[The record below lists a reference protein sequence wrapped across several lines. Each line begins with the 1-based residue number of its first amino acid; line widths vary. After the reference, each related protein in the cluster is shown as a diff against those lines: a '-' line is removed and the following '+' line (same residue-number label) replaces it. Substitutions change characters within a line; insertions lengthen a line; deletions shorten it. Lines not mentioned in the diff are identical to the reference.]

1 MSTTSGGGPR
11 VSELRVSVL
20 GPVRAW
26 LGEDELPLGP
36 ARQRAVL
43 ALLAA
48 RANRVV
54 SRHELVDGL
63 WGDAPPASAVGSLH
77 TYVSGLRRA
86 LGPVRDALVSQTS
99 GYSLRL
105 ADGAVDAE
113 VFDRCRSRAR
123 LLADSG
129 DHRAARVALDEA
141 LGLWLGEAYSGVPG
155 PFAEVERR
163 RLDELRLSALEMR
176 ARAALELGAHRE
188 VVAELTGLV
197 GEHPWHESLWE
208 VLMLALDRSGR
219 HAEALEAFRDA
230 RRALVDEQGV
240 EPGPVLRELHQRIVT
255 GTSEPP
261 HRASGP
267 PRSTAAGAGADPGRE
282 PRSAGG
288 PGRAHESRP
297 TRGSWPAGGSEP
309 TREPRSAGGSVP
321 VGGPDPANGS
331 VPAHHAPAGGA
342 DAPRRLFSVPPHV
355 ARVLRDGVGPEA
367 FVGRVEETAL
377 LRDLVTEVLA
387 GRGAPVWVE
396 GEAGIGK
403 SELLTVALAD
413 AARRGCQ
420 VGWAVADEPGR
431 RFPLQVI
438 MDCLDVSPTS
448 PDRHRAEP
456 AVRLRSEPAHG
467 GWGPSDPVPVAVDR
481 LLALVDRVCASGPL
495 LLVIDDLHWADEASV
510 LMWHRLAAA
519 TRQLPLLLV
528 AATRPDP
535 GRREL
540 AQLRRGVESRR
551 GHVVLLEPLAARE
564 TEELIGEVV
573 GARPDDVL
581 REVARR
587 TAGNPLYT
595 REVAHA
601 LVRNR
606 AVRVVDGVAEVDR
619 AAIDQVPSSLLGAV
633 DRTLDSVSPATRDVL
648 RSAALL
654 GVAFGV
660 DALCAVTG
668 RSALDLVGVLDEA
681 VSATVLVEAG
691 DELAFRHP
699 YLRQALYEGISR
711 PVRAALHRH
720 AAEALAGIGAP
731 VERVAEHLTAEPV
744 PPDEWVVGWLARHHA
759 TVSNRAPLIA
769 VDLLRQAVDSPLPTR
784 VQRASLLTALVKV
797 LFRLERNPE
806 REAEQAVELS
816 ADPDD
821 RAEMRHLLAAM
832 RHRRG
837 DTASAIA
844 MLRRGLE
851 APDLP
856 EIWRTRH
863 LSLLANFRRGDLA
876 DLDEAERTARQV
888 RAESVAEGEPYPIAH
903 ASQTLW
909 LIDSIRRDHERALRH
924 VDDALAVVGDRT
936 DLAELRFD
944 LLDNKVFTLQNLDRL
959 AEAEQA
965 LDSARRVA
973 ARHDLPTGL
982 QVSTAVHHYWT
993 GRWDEALVELDTVTE
1008 DGPAIT
1014 FFGMREPGPA
1024 ALLLHGVAA
1033 LIAGR
1038 RDDRAAAAA
1047 HLRAAESHAPATS
1060 AERESCDFY
1069 LVAAA
1074 LAAEQRGAP
1083 DEALRL
1089 LAPVLRPDFARMMLR
1104 HQWLP
1109 HAARL
1114 ALDSGDR
1121 EVVRTALEVCEEEAA
1136 KEVRP
1141 ARAHAAAAHCRGL
1154 VRGDP
1159 RAVLTAAA
1167 HYRAVGRPLE
1177 LASALVDAGVLLA
1190 RGAGSPDEVTA
1201 AFGEALELFGGL
1213 SARWDVRRAER
1224 LMRECGVRGDAQHAV
1239 GRPRSGW
1246 QALSPLEVR
1255 IARLVAEG
1263 LSNPDIA
1270 GELALPRRTVQSHV
1284 SRVLDKLRSP
1294 SRTAVAE
1301 HVHANR
1307 PTLTCP

>member
-1 MSTTSGGGPR
+1 MSTTSGDG
-11 VSELRVSVL
+11 VRVSVL

-26 LGEDELPLGP
+26 LGEEERPLGP

-54 SRHELVDGL
+54 SRHELIDGL
-63 WGDAPPASAVGSLH
+63 WGDTPPASAVGSLH

-86 LGPVRDALVSQTS
+86 LGPARDALVSQTS

-105 ADGAVDAE
+105 AEGAVDAE
-113 VFDRCRSRAR
+113 VFDRARSRAR
-123 LLADSG
+123 LLLDAG
-129 DHRAARVALDEA
+129 DHHAARAALDEA
-141 LGLWLGEAYSGVPG
+141 LGLWRGEAYSGVPG

-176 ARAALELGAHRE
+176 ARVALELGAHRE
-188 VVAELTGLV
+188 VVAELTALV
-197 GEHPWHESLWE
+197 GEHPWHESLRE

-230 RRALVDEQGV
+230 RRVLVDEQGV
-240 EPGPVLRELHQRIVT
+240 EPGPALRELHQRIVT
-255 GTSEPP
+255 GAAEPARRPVEPP
-261 HRASGP
+261 RAS
-267 PRSTAAGAGADPGRE
+267 A
-282 PRSAGG
+282 PRSA
-288 PGRAHESRP
+288 
-297 TRGSWPAGGSEP
+297 
-309 TREPRSAGGSVP
+309 
-321 VGGPDPANGS
+321 
-331 VPAHHAPAGGA
+331 
-342 DAPRRLFSVPPHV
+342 DAPHRLFSVPPHV
-355 ARVLRDGVGPEA
+355 ARVLRDGAPAEG
-367 FVGRVEETAL
+367 FVGRAEETAL
-377 LRDLVTEVLA
+377 LRDLVTGVLA

-420 VGWAVADEPGR
+420 VGWAVADEPGM

-438 MDCLDVSPTS
+438 MDCLDVSPSS

-456 AVRLRSEPAHG
+456 AVGLRTDPAHG

-481 LLALVDRVCASGPL
+481 LLALVDRICADGPL

-540 AQLRRGVESRR
+540 AQLRRGVEARH
-551 GHVVLLEPLAARE
+551 GHVLVLEPLPEQDA
-564 TEELIGEVV
+564 EELIGHVV
-573 GARPDDVL
+573 GARPDEVL

-606 AVRVVDGVAEVDR
+606 AVRVVDGVAAVDR
-619 AAIDQVPSSLLGAV
+619 ESIDQVPSSLLGAV
-633 DRTLDSVSPATRDVL
+633 DRTLESVSPDTREVL

-654 GVAFGV
+654 GAAFGV

-681 VSATVLVEAG
+681 VHATVLVEAG

-699 YLRQALYEGISR
+699 YLRQALYEGIAR

-720 AAEALAGIGAP
+720 AAEALAGIGTP
-731 VERVAEHLTAEPV
+731 VERVAEHLAAEPV
-744 PPDEWVVGWLARHHA
+744 PPDEWVVSWLVRNHT
-759 TVSNRAPLIA
+759 TVANRAPLIA
-769 VDLLRQAVDSPLPTR
+769 VDLLRRVVDSPLPTR
-784 VQRASLLTALVKV
+784 PQRASLLTALVKV
-797 LFRLERNPE
+797 LFRLERTPE
-806 REAEQAVELS
+806 REAEQAVALTT
-816 ADPDD
+816 DPEES
-821 RAEMRHLLAAM
+821 AEMRHLLAAM

-844 MLRRGLE
+844 LLRDSLSRPG
-851 APDLP
+851 LP

-863 LSLLANFRRGDLA
+863 LSLLANFRRGDLT
-876 DLDEAERTARQV
+876 DLDEAERAARQLH
-888 RAESVAEGEPYPIAH
+888 AESVAEGEPYPIAQ
-903 ASQTLW
+903 ASQALW
-909 LIDSIRRDHERALRH
+909 LIASIRRDHEQALHH
-924 VDDALAVVGDRT
+924 VNEALTTVGDRT

-959 AEAEQA
+959 DEAEQA
-965 LDSARRVA
+965 LRSAGRVA
-973 ARHDLPTGL
+973 VRHDLPTGL

-1038 RDDRAAAAA
+1038 RDDRAGAAA
-1047 HLRAAESHAPATS
+1047 HLRAAESHAPSTS

-1074 LAAEQRGAP
+1074 LAAEQRGEA

-1089 LAPVLRPDFARMMLR
+1089 LEPVLRPDFARMMLR

-1109 HAARL
+1109 HVARL
-1114 ALDSGDR
+1114 ALDSGNR
-1121 EVVRTALEVCEEEAA
+1121 EVARTALAVCEEESA
-1136 KEVRP
+1136 KEVLP
-1141 ARAHAAAAHCRGL
+1141 ARAHAATAYCRGL
-1154 VRGDP
+1154 VHGDP
-1159 RAVLTAAA
+1159 GGVLTAAA
-1167 HYRAVGRPLE
+1167 HYRAVGRRLE

-1190 RGAGSPDEVTA
+1190 RGAGSPDEVA
-1201 AFGEALELFGGL
+1201 GAFGEALELFAAL
-1213 SARWDVRRAER
+1213 SARWDVLRVER
-1224 LMRECGVRGDAQHAV
+1224 LMRVWGVPGDAPRTAHA
-1239 GRPRSGW
+1239 RSGW
-1246 QALSPLEVR
+1246 RALSPLEVR

-1270 GELALPRRTVQSHV
+1270 DELAMPRRTVQSHV
-1284 SRVLDKLRSP
+1284 ARVLDKLRSP

-1301 HVHANR
+1301 LVRENR
-1307 PTLTCP
+1307 PAVPCP

>member
-1 MSTTSGGGPR
+1 MSSASGAMMR
-11 VSELRVSVL
+11 VNVL

-26 LGEDELPLGP
+26 LGEDELALGP

-43 ALLAA
+43 ALLAT
-48 RANRVV
+48 RANRLV
-54 SRHELVDGL
+54 SRHELIDGL
-63 WGDAPPASAVGSLH
+63 WGDAPPVSAVGSLH

-86 LGPVRDALVSQTS
+86 LGAARGVLVSQTS

-105 ADGAVDAE
+105 TDGTVDAE
-113 VFDRCRSRAR
+113 VFDRARSRAQ
-123 LLADSG
+123 LLMDSG
-129 DHRAARVALDEA
+129 DHRAAQVALDEA
-141 LGLWLGEAYSGVPG
+141 LDLWRGEAYSGMPG
-155 PFAEVERR
+155 PFAEAERR
-163 RLDELRLSALEMR
+163 RLEELRLSTLEMR
-176 ARAALELGAHRE
+176 ARAGLELGAHRE
-188 VVAELTGLV
+188 VVAELTALV

-219 HAEALEAFRDA
+219 HAEALQAFREA
-230 RRALVDEQGV
+230 RRGLVDGLGV
-240 EPGPVLRELHQRIVT
+240 EPGPALRDLHQRIVS
-255 GTSEPP
+255 GASEAAGREPEAWREAHQKAP
-261 HRASGP
+261 SHRQPEPWSARASGP
-267 PRSTAAGAGADPGRE
+267 PRAPQPRQQPE
-282 PRSAGG
+282 PHHEPWPA
-288 PGRAHESRP
+288 RAFEPHQETPPHQQPEPHASEPPSPDRP
-297 TRGSWPAGGSEP
+297 T
-309 TREPRSAGGSVP
+309 
-321 VGGPDPANGS
+321 D
-331 VPAHHAPAGGA
+331 A
-342 DAPRRLFSVPPHV
+342 DAPRRLLAAPPRV
-355 ARVLRDGVGPEA
+355 AKVLRDTSPADV
-367 FVGRVEETAL
+367 FVGRDEETAL
-377 LRDLVTEVLA
+377 LRDLLTGVLA
-387 GRGAPVWVE
+387 GQGAPVWVE

-413 AARRGCQ
+413 AARLGCQ
-420 VGWAVADEPGR
+420 VGWAVADQPGR

-438 MDCLDVSPTS
+438 MDCLDVNPTS

-456 AVRLRSEPAHG
+456 AVRLRSDPGHSR
-467 GWGPSDPVPVAVDR
+467 WGLSDPIPVAVDR
-481 LLALVDRVCASGPL
+481 LLALVDRICANGPL

-510 LMWHRLAAA
+510 LMWHRLAAS

-540 AQLRRGVESRR
+540 AQLRRGVETRH
-551 GHVVLLEPLAARE
+551 GHVLALEPLAVPEA
-564 TEELIGEVV
+564 EELIRRVV
-573 GARPDDVL
+573 GARPDEVL
-581 REVARR
+581 REVALR

-601 LVRNR
+601 LVRNQ
-606 AVRVVDGVAEVDR
+606 AVRVVDGVATVDPE
-619 AAIDQVPSSLLGAV
+619 ALEQVPSSLQGAV
-633 DRTLDSVSPATRDVL
+633 DRTLDSVSPATQDVL

-654 GVAFGV
+654 GVTFGV
-660 DALCAVTG
+660 NALSAAIG
-668 RSALDLVGVLDEA
+668 RSALDLVGALDEA

-699 YLRQALYEGISR
+699 FLRQALYEGIAR
-711 PVRAALHRH
+711 PVRAALHRQ
-720 AAEALAGIGAP
+720 AAEALADVGVPA
-731 VERVAEHLTAEPV
+731 ERVAEHLAAEPV
-744 PPDEWVVGWLARHHA
+744 PPDEWVVDWLMRHRG
-759 TVSNRAPLIA
+759 TVANRAPLIA
-769 VDLLRQAVDSPLPTR
+769 VHLLRLVVDSPLPSR
-784 VQRASLLTALVKV
+784 PQRAVLLAALVKV

-806 REAEQAVELS
+806 HEAES
-816 ADPDD
+816 AIALTTDPDD
-821 RAEMRHLLAAM
+821 AAEMRQLLAAM

-837 DTASAIA
+837 DSASAIA
-844 MLRRGLE
+844 LLRESLRRPG
-851 APDLP
+851 LP

-876 DLDEAERTARQV
+876 DLDVAERAAHQV

-924 VDDALAVVGDRT
+924 VDDALATVGDRP

-959 AEAEQA
+959 TDADHA
-965 LDSARRVA
+965 LRSARVVA
-973 ARHDLPTGL
+973 DRHGLPTGL
-982 QVSTAVHHYWT
+982 QVSAAVHEYWT

-1038 RDDRAAAAA
+1038 RDDQTGAAA
-1047 HLRAAESHAPATS
+1047 HLRAAESYAPSTS

-1069 LVAAA
+1069 LVATA

-1089 LAPVLRPDFARMMLR
+1089 LRPVLRPDFARMMLR

-1109 HAARL
+1109 YAARL

-1121 EVVRTALEVCEEEAA
+1121 EVARLALEVCEEEAA

-1154 VRGDP
+1154 VQGDP
-1159 RAVLTAAA
+1159 ADVLTAAA
-1167 HYRAVGRPLE
+1167 HYRSVGRPLE

-1190 RGAGSPDEVTA
+1190 SVDGGPDEVTA
-1201 AFGEALELFGGL
+1201 AFHEALNLFDGL
-1213 SARWDVRRAER
+1213 AARWDLQRTER
-1224 LMRECGVRGDAQHAV
+1224 LMRTCGVGGDAPPGA
-1239 GRPRSGW
+1239 GRPQWGW

-1255 IARLVAEG
+1255 IAHLVAEG

-1301 HVHANR
+1301 HVRANR
-1307 PTLTCP
+1307 LVVPCR

>member
-1 MSTTSGGGPR
+1 M
-11 VSELRVSVL
+11 RVSVL

-26 LGEDELPLGP
+26 LGEDERPLGP
-36 ARQRAVL
+36 ARQRAVF

-54 SRHELVDGL
+54 SRHELIDGL
-63 WGDAPPASAVGSLH
+63 WGDAPPASAVGSVH

-86 LGPVRDALVSQTS
+86 LGPARDALVSSHTS

-105 ADGAVDAE
+105 AEGAVDAV
-113 VFDRCRSRAR
+113 VFDRGRARAR
-123 LLADSG
+123 LLLDAG
-129 DHRAARVALDEA
+129 DHRAARDALDEA
-141 LGLWLGEAYSGVPG
+141 LDLWRGEAYSGVPG

-163 RLDELRLSALEMR
+163 RLDELRLSAVEMR

-188 VVAELTGLV
+188 VVAELTALV

-230 RRALVDEQGV
+230 RRALVAEQGV
-240 EPGPVLRELHQRIVT
+240 EPGPALRELHQRIVS
-255 GTSEPP
+255 GTSEPR
-261 HRASGP
+261 RAPEARHAVGSRQAARPGAEARRVGEERHAAEP
-267 PRSTAAGAGADPGRE
+267 SYAAGTRHAAESPYAAGARHAAG
-282 PRSAGG
+282 PR
-288 PGRAHESRP
+288 HESSP
-297 TRGSWPAGGSEP
+297 RGAAGVDL
-309 TREPRSAGGSVP
+309 R
-321 VGGPDPANGS
+321 
-331 VPAHHAPAGGA
+331 GA
-342 DAPRRLFSVPPHV
+342 SRGVDAPRRLLSAPPHV
-355 ARVLRDGVGPEA
+355 ARVLRQGAAPGSI
-367 FVGRVEETAL
+367 VGRAEEVAL
-377 LRDLVTEVLA
+377 LRDLVTDALA
-387 GRGAPVWVE
+387 GRGASVWVE

-403 SELLTVALAD
+403 SELLTVAFAD
-413 AARRGCQ
+413 VAARGCQ

-438 MDCLDVSPTS
+438 MDCLDVSPAS

-456 AVRLRSEPAHG
+456 AVELRTEPAHG
-467 GWGPSDPVPVAVDR
+467 GWGPADPVPVAVDR
-481 LLALVDRVCASGPL
+481 LLALVDRVCAAGPL

-540 AQLRRGVESRR
+540 AQLRRGVEARR
-551 GHVVLLEPLAARE
+551 GHVVVLEPLAAPDV
-564 TEELIGEVV
+564 EELIGRVV
-573 GARPDDVL
+573 GARPDEVL

-606 AVRVVDGVAEVDR
+606 AVRVVDGVAAVDR
-619 AAIDQVPSSLLGAV
+619 DAIDEVPSSLLAAV
-633 DRTLDSVSPATRDVL
+633 DRTLESVSRATREVL

-668 RSALDLVGVLDEA
+668 RSALDLVGALDEA
-681 VSATVLVEAG
+681 VRATVLVEAG

-699 YLRQALYEGISR
+699 YLRQALYEGIAR

-720 AAEALAGIGAP
+720 AAEALAGVGAP
-731 VERVAEHLTAEPV
+731 VERVAEHLAAEPV
-744 PPDEWVVGWLARHHA
+744 APDEWVAGWLVRHHA
-759 TVSNRAPLIA
+759 TVANRAPLIA
-769 VDLLRQAVDSPLPTR
+769 VDLLRTAVDSPLPTGP
-784 VQRASLLTALVKV
+784 QRATLLAALVKV
-797 LFRLERNPE
+797 LFRLERHPE
-806 REAEQAVELS
+806 REAELAVAQT
-816 ADPDD
+816 ADPEEL
-821 RAEMRHLLAAM
+821 AEMRHLLAAM

-837 DTASAIA
+837 DAEAAIA
-844 MLRRGLE
+844 VLRDSL
-851 APDLP
+851 AHPDLP
-856 EIWRTRH
+856 AIWRTRH
-863 LSLLANFRRGDLA
+863 LSLLANFRRGDLE
-876 DLDEAERTARQV
+876 DLDATERTARRV

-903 ASQTLW
+903 ATQTLW
-909 LIDSIRRDHERALRH
+909 LVDSIRRDHEGALRH
-924 VDDALAVVGDRT
+924 VNEALATVDDRT
-936 DLAELRFD
+936 DLVELRLD

-959 AEAEQA
+959 DEAGEA
-965 LDSARRVA
+965 LRTARAVA
-973 ARHDLPTGL
+973 ARHGLTSGL

-993 GRWDEALVELDTVTE
+993 GHWDEALVELDTVTE

-1033 LIAGR
+1033 LIAGH
-1038 RDDRAAAAA
+1038 RDDRGAAAA
-1047 HLRAAESHAPATS
+1047 HLRAGEAHVPSTS

-1069 LVAAA
+1069 LAAAA
-1074 LAAEQRGAP
+1074 LAAEQRGDP
-1083 DEALRL
+1083 EEALRL
-1089 LAPVLRPDFARMMLR
+1089 LAPVLRPEFARMMLR

-1109 HAARL
+1109 HVARL
-1114 ALDSGDR
+1114 ALDVGDGELAR
-1121 EVVRTALEVCEEEAA
+1121 RALAVCEEEAA
-1136 KEVRP
+1136 REVRP

-1154 VRGDP
+1154 VHGAP
-1159 RAVLTAAA
+1159 EGVLTAAA
-1167 HYRAVGRPLE
+1167 HHRAVGRRLE
-1177 LASALVDAGVLLA
+1177 LATALVDGGTLLA
-1190 RGAGSPDEVTA
+1190 RAGRPERA
-1201 AFGEALELFGGL
+1201 AAVFGEALELFDGL

-1224 LMRECGVRGDAQHAV
+1224 LMRAHGVRGDAPA

-1270 GELALPRRTVQSHV
+1270 GELAMPRRTVQSHV

-1294 SRTAVAE
+1294 SRTSVAE
-1301 HVHANR
+1301 HVRANR
-1307 PTLTCP
+1307 PSMSC

>member
-1 MSTTSGGGPR
+1 MDRGSGIGMSTTSGDG
-11 VSELRVSVL
+11 VRVSVL

-26 LGEDELPLGP
+26 LGETELALGP
-36 ARQRAVL
+36 TRQRAVL
-43 ALLAA
+43 GLLAA
-48 RANRVV
+48 RVNRLV
-54 SRHELVDGL
+54 SRHELIDGL
-63 WGDAPPASAVGSLH
+63 WGDTPPASAVGSLH

-86 LGPVRDALVSQTS
+86 LGAERNVLVSQTS

-105 ADGAVDAE
+105 ADGAVDAD
-113 VFDRCRSRAR
+113 VFDRARSRAR
-123 LLADSG
+123 LLMDSG
-129 DHRAARVALDEA
+129 DHHAARVALEEA
-141 LGLWLGEAYSGVPG
+141 LGLWRGEAYSGVPG
-155 PFAEVERR
+155 PFAEAERR
-163 RLDELRLSALEMR
+163 RLDELRLSTVEMR
-176 ARAALELGAHRE
+176 ARTALELGAHRE
-188 VVAELTGLV
+188 VVAELTALV

-219 HAEALEAFRDA
+219 HAEALQAFQEA
-230 RRALVDEQGV
+230 RRGLVDGLGV
-240 EPGPVLRELHQRIVT
+240 EPGPALRDLHQRIVT
-255 GTSEPP
+255 GMSEPP
-261 HRASGP
+261 RAPELDS
-267 PRSTAAGAGADPGRE
+267 
-282 PRSAGG
+282 
-288 PGRAHESRP
+288 
-297 TRGSWPAGGSEP
+297 
-309 TREPRSAGGSVP
+309 
-321 VGGPDPANGS
+321 
-331 VPAHHAPAGGA
+331 PAHQQPV
-342 DAPRRLFSVPPHV
+342 DAPGRLFSAPPRV
-355 ARVLRDGVGPEA
+355 ATMLRDGVEA
-367 FVGRVEETAL
+367 DVFVGREEETSL
-377 LRDLVTEVLA
+377 LRDLVTDVLA
-387 GRGAPVWVE
+387 GQGAPVWVE

-420 VGWAVADEPGR
+420 VGWAVADQPDS

-438 MDCLDVSPTS
+438 MDCLDVNPTS

-456 AVRLRSEPAHG
+456 AVRLRSDPAHG
-467 GWGPSDPVPVAVDR
+467 GWGLSDPVPVAVDR
-481 LLALVDRVCASGPL
+481 LLALVDRVCANGPL

-510 LMWHRLAAA
+510 LMWHRLVAS

-535 GRREL
+535 SRREL
-540 AQLRRGVESRR
+540 AQLRRGVETRH
-551 GHVVLLEPLAARE
+551 GHVLALEPLAVRE
-564 TEELIGEVV
+564 AEELIRRVV
-573 GARPDDVL
+573 GGRPDEVL

-601 LVRNR
+601 LVRNQ
-606 AVRVVDGVAEVDR
+606 AVRVAEGVATVDR
-619 AAIDQVPSSLLGAV
+619 DAIDEVPSSLQGAV
-633 DRTLDSVSPATRDVL
+633 DRTLDSVSPAAQEVL

-654 GVAFGV
+654 GVTFGV

-699 YLRQALYEGISR
+699 YLRQALYEGIAR

-720 AAEALAGIGAP
+720 AAEALAGVGAG

-744 PPDEWVVGWLARHHA
+744 PPDEWVVEWLVRHRA
-759 TVSNRAPLIA
+759 VVANRAPLIA
-769 VDLLRQAVDSPLPTR
+769 VDLLRQVLDSPLPTR
-784 VQRASLLTALVKV
+784 PQRAALLAALVKV

-806 REAEQAVELS
+806 REAES
-816 ADPDD
+816 AIALTTDPDD
-821 RAEMRHLLAAM
+821 AAEMRQLLAAM
-832 RHRRG
+832 RHRHG
-837 DTASAIA
+837 DGASAIA
-844 MLRRGLE
+844 LLRESLLRPG
-851 APDLP
+851 LP

-876 DLDEAERTARQV
+876 DLDVAERTARQV

-909 LIDSIRRDHERALRH
+909 LIESIRRDHERALRH
-924 VDDALAVVGDRT
+924 VDDALATVGNRP

-959 AEAEQA
+959 AEADHA
-965 LDSARRVA
+965 LRSARVVA
-973 ARHDLPTGL
+973 AQHGLPAGL
-982 QVSTAVHHYWT
+982 QVSTAVHEYWT

-1038 RDDRAAAAA
+1038 RDDRAGAAA
-1047 HLRAAESHAPATS
+1047 HLRAAESYVPSTS

-1069 LVAAA
+1069 LVATA

-1083 DEALRL
+1083 EEALRL
-1089 LAPVLRPDFARMMLR
+1089 LRPVLRPDFARMMLR

-1109 HAARL
+1109 YAARL

-1121 EVVRTALEVCEEEAA
+1121 EVALLALEVCEEEEA
-1136 KEVRP
+1136 KEVHP

-1154 VRGDP
+1154 VHGDP
-1159 RAVLTAAA
+1159 TAVLTAAG
-1167 HYRAVGRPLE
+1167 HYRLVGRPLE

-1190 RGAGSPDEVTA
+1190 GAGGSPDEVTA
-1201 AFGEALELFGGL
+1201 AFHEAIELFDGL
-1213 SARWDVRRAER
+1213 SARWDVQRAER
-1224 LMRECGVRGDAQHAV
+1224 LMRTCGVRSDVPPGAGQ
-1239 GRPRSGW
+1239 PQWGW

-1294 SRTAVAE
+1294 SRKAVAE

-1307 PTLTCP
+1307 LAVPCP

>member
-1 MSTTSGGGPR
+1 MSTTSGGG
-11 VSELRVSVL
+11 LRVSVL

-26 LGEDELPLGP
+26 LGEDELSLGP

-86 LGPVRDALVSQTS
+86 LGPVRDTLVSQTS

-105 ADGAVDAE
+105 ADGAVDAD
-113 VFDRCRSRAR
+113 VFDRSRSRAR
-123 LLADSG
+123 LLVASG
-129 DHRAARVALDEA
+129 DHHAARVALDEA

-240 EPGPVLRELHQRIVT
+240 EPGPALRDLHQRIVT
-255 GTSEPP
+255 GTPEPPRRTPEPPRPPAGSEP
-261 HRASGP
+261 A
-267 PRSTAAGAGADPGRE
+267 RE
-282 PRSAGG
+282 PRSAG
-288 PGRAHESRP
+288 ES
-297 TRGSWPAGGSEP
+297 
-309 TREPRSAGGSVP
+309 RSAGGSWSVVGSEPMGGSWPVVGSDSAGGSAP
-321 VGGPDPANGS
+321 VGRPEPARPS
-331 VPAHHAPAGGA
+331 RPGGA
-342 DAPRRLFSVPPHV
+342 HAPRRLFSVPPHV
-355 ARVLRDGVGPEA
+355 ARVLRDGVGSEA

-551 GHVVLLEPLAARE
+551 GHVVLLEPLAERE
-564 TEELIGEVV
+564 TEELIGKVV

-606 AVRVVDGVAEVDR
+606 AVRVVGGVAAVDR

-654 GVAFGV
+654 GAAFGV

-731 VERVAEHLTAEPV
+731 VERVAEHLAAEPV

-759 TVSNRAPLIA
+759 TVANRAPLIA
-769 VDLLRQAVDSPLPTR
+769 VDLLRQAVGSALPTR
-784 VQRASLLTALVKV
+784 PQRASLLTALVKV

-806 REAEQAVELS
+806 HEAEQALELS

-844 MLRRGLE
+844 ALRQGLDV
-851 APDLP
+851 PDLP

-888 RAESVAEGEPYPIAH
+888 RAESVAEGEPYPVAH

-924 VDDALAVVGDRT
+924 VDDALATVGDRT

-959 AEAEQA
+959 AEAERA
-965 LDSARRVA
+965 LASARLVA

-1121 EVVRTALEVCEEEAA
+1121 EVARTALEVCEEEAA

-1159 RAVLTAAA
+1159 RSVLTAAA
-1167 HYRAVGRPLE
+1167 HYRLVGRPLE

-1201 AFGEALELFGGL
+1201 AFGEALELFDVL

-1224 LMRECGVRGDAQHAV
+1224 LMRASGVRGDAPHAA

-1270 GELALPRRTVQSHV
+1270 GELALSRRTVQSHV

-1301 HVHANR
+1301 HVDANR
-1307 PTLTCP
+1307 PSPVCP

>member
-1 MSTTSGGGPR
+1 MSTTSGGG
-11 VSELRVSVL
+11 VRVSVL

-26 LGEDELPLGP
+26 LDEDELSLGP

-54 SRHELVDGL
+54 SRHELIDGL

-86 LGPVRDALVSQTS
+86 LGPARDALVSQTS

-105 ADGAVDAE
+105 AGGAVDAE
-113 VFDRCRSRAR
+113 VFDRARSRAR
-123 LLADSG
+123 LLVDSG
-129 DHRAARVALDEA
+129 DHHAARVALDEA
-141 LGLWLGEAYSGVPG
+141 LDRWRGEAYSGVPG

-230 RRALVDEQGV
+230 RRALVDGQGV
-240 EPGPVLRELHQRIVT
+240 EPGPALRDLHQRIVT
-255 GTSEPP
+255 GSSE
-261 HRASGP
+261 R
-267 PRSTAAGAGADPGRE
+267 PRPSATAAGVRAADE
-282 PRSAGG
+282 PRSAGE
-288 PGRAHESRP
+288 P
-297 TRGSWPAGGSEP
+297 WPAGGPEP
-309 TREPRSAGGSVP
+309 SRGSRAG
-321 VGGPDPANGS
+321 D
-331 VPAHHAPAGGA
+331 A

-355 ARVLRDGVGPEA
+355 ARVLRDGVSPEA
-367 FVGRVEETAL
+367 FVGRAEETAL
-377 LRDLVTEVLA
+377 LRDLVAEVLA

-413 AARRGCQ
+413 AARLGCQ

-448 PDRHRAEP
+448 PDRHRADP

-467 GWGPSDPVPVAVDR
+467 GWGPADPVPVAVDR
-481 LLALVDRVCASGPL
+481 LLALVDRVCAGGPL

-540 AQLRRGVESRR
+540 AQLRRGVETRR
-551 GHVVLLEPLAARE
+551 GHVLLLEPLAVRE
-564 TEELIGEVV
+564 TEELIGRVV
-573 GARPDDVL
+573 GARPDAVL

-587 TAGNPLYT
+587 TGGNPLYT
-595 REVAHA
+595 HEVAHA

-633 DRTLDSVSPATRDVL
+633 DRTLAPVSPATREVL

-654 GVAFGV
+654 GAAFGV

-699 YLRQALYEGISR
+699 YLRQALYEGIAR

-731 VERVAEHLTAEPV
+731 VERVAEHLAAEPV
-744 PPDEWVVGWLARHHA
+744 PPDEWVVGWLVRHHA
-759 TVSNRAPLIA
+759 TVANRAPLIA
-769 VDLLRQAVDSPLPTR
+769 VDLLRQAVDSPLPTGP
-784 VQRASLLTALVKV
+784 QRASLLTALVRV

-806 REAEQAVELS
+806 REAEQAL
-816 ADPDD
+816 ALATDPDD
-821 RAEMRHLLAAM
+821 RAEVRHLLAAV
-832 RHRRG
+832 RRRRG
-837 DTASAIA
+837 DTAAAIA
-844 MLRRGLE
+844 LLREGLE
-851 APDLP
+851 VPDLP
-856 EIWRTRH
+856 AIWRTRH
-863 LSLLANFRRGDLA
+863 LSLLADFRRGDLA
-876 DLDEAERTARQV
+876 DLDEAERTAHRV
-888 RAESVAEGEPYPIAH
+888 RAESVAEGEPYPVAH
-903 ASQTLW
+903 VSQTLW
-909 LIDSIRRDHERALRH
+909 LLDSIRRDHERALRH
-924 VDDALAVVGDRT
+924 VDDALVIVGDRT

-944 LLDNKVFTLQNLDRL
+944 LLDNRVFTLQNLDRL

-965 LDSARRVA
+965 LDSARVVA

-1038 RDDRAAAAA
+1038 RDDRGAAAA
-1047 HLRAAESHAPATS
+1047 HLRAAESHAPTTS

-1089 LAPVLRPDFARMMLR
+1089 LGPVLRPDFARMMLR

-1114 ALDSGDR
+1114 ALDSGNR
-1121 EVVRTALEVCEEEAA
+1121 EVARTALEVCEEEAA

-1154 VRGDP
+1154 VHGDP
-1159 RAVLTAAA
+1159 GAVLTAAA

-1190 RGAGSPDEVTA
+1190 RGAGSPQEVTS
-1201 AFGEALELFGGL
+1201 AFGEALELFTGL

-1224 LMRECGVRGDAQHAV
+1224 LRRACGVRGDAPQAT

-1255 IARLVAEG
+1255 VARLVAEG

-1301 HVHANR
+1301 HVRANR
-1307 PTLTCP
+1307 PSVPCP